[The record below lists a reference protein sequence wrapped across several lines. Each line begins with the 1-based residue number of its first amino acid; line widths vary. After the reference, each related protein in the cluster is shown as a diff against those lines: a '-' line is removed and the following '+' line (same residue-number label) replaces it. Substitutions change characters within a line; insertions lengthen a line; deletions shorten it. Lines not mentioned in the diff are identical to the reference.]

1 MSAQRVTRGMLALL
15 FGALLGVAASAAIP
29 SAPKIAEA
37 VAETNKISKR
47 AEPLLLEVELRIG
60 DGKPMATGTLAT
72 HPTGLARLELRS
84 TSGFIERHLVQGD
97 EYRASRDGEL
107 LPNPH
112 PFLPPLFLLQATSGA
127 ALSAALASFG
137 VSEREVVLGRMGDH
151 DCYVFGGRLPGPP
164 GEERL
169 LPSFWV
175 DVESY
180 DPLRIVRDDG
190 VEFELGP
197 IMVYDGIRLP
207 SWIDITT
214 PEPFRARLEI
224 RRATPANAPAAAFH
238 ADWLT
243 SVAEPA
249 SDADR

>member
-1 MSAQRVTRGMLALL
+1 MSARRATRGMLALL
-15 FGALLGVAASAAIP
+15 IAALFGVAVTAAVP

-37 VAETNKISKR
+37 VAETNKISER
-47 AEPLLLEVELRIG
+47 AEPLLLEVALRVG
-60 DGKPMATGTLAT
+60 DGKLMATGTLAT

-84 TSGFIERHLVQGD
+84 TSGFVERHLVQGD
-97 EYRASRDGEL
+97 EYRASRNGEL
-107 LPNPH
+107 LQNPH
-112 PFLPPLFLLQATSGA
+112 PFLPPVFLLQATSGA

-137 VSEREVVLGRMGDH
+137 VSEREVVLGRIGDH

-197 IMVYDGIRLP
+197 ITVYDGIRLP
-207 SWIDITT
+207 SWIDIMT

-224 RRATPANAPAAAFH
+224 RRVTPANAPAAAFH
-238 ADWLT
+238 TDWLT
-243 SVAEPA
+243 PPAEPA